1 MLIDHVSNF
10 SIQTRFL
17 IPAHIGVLY
26 YSYYMACTA
35 DPGIITANN
44 HQSYMDHY
52 KYDNLLYEPKECT
65 TCKRLK
71 PARSKHCSMCHACV
85 GRSDHHCAWINRCVG
100 VNNHRYFFFFLY
112 SLIQLCVYGTYLCFE
127 VYRGFIV
134 EWGLENATVFDHK
147 AKTQRPITFRQA
159 MVHVMHQDRII
170 GSLGILA
177 TVVAVVVS
185 LFLVYQL
192 YLAGRGMTTNEA
204 FKWEI
209 VEEDID
215 RGVFYLVEEPVKTNP
230 PKRKDVHTQTPPK
243 ERRIKSFSELEN
255 IYDLGFVT
263 NIKNVLIPPTF
274 GKP

>member
-159 MVHVMHQDRII
+159 MV
-170 GSLGILA
+170 
-177 TVVAVVVS
+177 VS
-185 LFLVYQL
+185 KSPVFFMQEYIN
-192 YLAGRGMTTNEA
+192 A
-204 FKWEI
+204 KKI
-209 VEEDID
+209 V
-215 RGVFYLVEEPVKTNP
+215 LNTK
-230 PKRKDVHTQTPPK
+230 Q
-243 ERRIKSFSELEN
+243 
-255 IYDLGFVT
+255 
-263 NIKNVLIPPTF
+263 
-274 GKP
+274 